1 MESRVDTVYVDEW
14 PLPSRGCYNSPM
26 YNFRGRVKE
35 QGFMEIT
42 NNIVKIAF
50 LFLFTLNFD
59 AFDYLH
65 YSLFRSKAIQTAMD
79 GCIGIHCP

>member
-1 MESRVDTVYVDEW
+1 
-14 PLPSRGCYNSPM
+14 M

-42 NNIVKIAF
+42 NNIDKIAF
-50 LFLFTLNFD
+50 LSLFTLNYD

-65 YSLFRSKAIQTAMD
+65 WFI
-79 GCIGIHCP
+79 P